1 MKLTHCVLAV
11 ALLAAPSAGLIAG
24 SLAPHRLGGTQA
36 VLRRPHPA
44 AAHVRMGPGLFHLA
58 GLAAPKQV
66 AVAVGLNSGIA
77 ALGVA
82 KKQGMLTPSGLLHAW
97 GLGVILWATLG
108 WRGWSTCVLYLLAGS
123 AVTKVK
129 KAKKES
135 MGIAE
140 GRGGKR
146 GPENVRARTRPRR
159 ARLPSPRAPGARPRR
174 PVWGSAA
181 TAALC
186 ALGTVAWP
194 VHAPALR
201 LGFVASLA
209 TKLSDTCESEIGK
222 AYGKSTFLITTLKP
236 VPPGTE
242 GAISLEGT
250 AAGVVG
256 SIVLVGYALGCG
268 LVSRSAMLP
277 CLVAAFVA
285 TKCESLI
292 GALAQDR
299 FALLTNEV
307 VNFINTLIG
316 ATLAIALGGPM
327 GAL

>member
-1 MKLTHCVLAV
+1 MKLAHCVLAV

-146 GPENVRARTRPRR
+146 GPEN
-159 ARLPSPRAPGARPRR
+159 
-174 PVWGSAA
+174 VWGSAA

>member
-1 MKLTHCVLAV
+1 M
-11 ALLAAPSAGLIAG
+11 
-24 SLAPHRLGGTQA
+24 
-36 VLRRPHPA
+36 
-44 AAHVRMGPGLFHLA
+44 
-58 GLAAPKQV
+58 
-66 AVAVGLNSGIA
+66 
-77 ALGVA
+77 
-82 KKQGMLTPSGLLHAW
+82 
-97 GLGVILWATLG
+97 
-108 WRGWSTCVLYLLAGS
+108 
-123 AVTKVK
+123 
-129 KAKKES
+129 
-135 MGIAE
+135 
-140 GRGGKR
+140 
-146 GPENVRARTRPRR
+146 
-159 ARLPSPRAPGARPRR
+159 
-174 PVWGSAA
+174 WGSAA

-277 CLVAAFVA
+277 CLAAAFVA

>member
-1 MKLTHCVLAV
+1 MKLGDCVLA
-11 ALLAAPSAGLIAG
+11 LSLAAPTAALIASPFA
-24 SLAPHRLGGTQA
+24 SLRLGTKA
-36 VLRRPHPA
+36 VLQRPHPA
-44 AAHVRMGPGLFHLA
+44 AAHVRMGLGLYHLA
-58 GLAAPKQV
+58 RLAAPRQV

-82 KKQGMLTPSGLLHAW
+82 KEQGMLTPSGLFHAW

-129 KAKKES
+129 KTKKES

-146 GPENVRARTRPRR
+146 GPENV
-159 ARLPSPRAPGARPRR
+159 
-174 PVWGSAA
+174 WGSAA

-186 ALGTVAWP
+186 ALGAMAWP
-194 VHAPALR
+194 AYAGALR

-242 GAISLEGT
+242 GAISFEGT

-268 LVSRSAMLP
+268 LVGRSAMLP
-277 CLVAAFVA
+277 CLAAAFVA
-285 TKCESLI
+285 TKCESFI
-292 GALAQDR
+292 GASAQGR

-316 ATLAIALGGPM
+316 AALAIALGGPL

>member
-1 MKLTHCVLAV
+1 MKLAHCVLAV

-146 GPENVRARTRPRR
+146 GPENV
-159 ARLPSPRAPGARPRR
+159 
-174 PVWGSAA
+174 WGSAA

-256 SIVLVGYALGCG
+256 SIVLVSYALGCG

-277 CLVAAFVA
+277 CLAAAFVA

>member
-1 MKLTHCVLAV
+1 MKLAHCVLAV

-146 GPENVRARTRPRR
+146 GPENV
-159 ARLPSPRAPGARPRR
+159 
-174 PVWGSAA
+174 WGSAA

-186 ALGTVAWP
+186 ALGAVAWP

-256 SIVLVGYALGCG
+256 SIVLVSYALGCG

-277 CLVAAFVA
+277 CLAAAFVA

-292 GALAQDR
+292 GAIAQNR